1 MQSLDVEESSF
12 CFHNESIHGGKYKVA
27 NVIQQIGLTCM
38 IVSLTLQHPP
48 RQSPCPHVHSL
59 VL

>member
-1 MQSLDVEESSF
+1 MGESSF

-48 RQSPCPHVHSL
+48 RQSPCPYVHSL